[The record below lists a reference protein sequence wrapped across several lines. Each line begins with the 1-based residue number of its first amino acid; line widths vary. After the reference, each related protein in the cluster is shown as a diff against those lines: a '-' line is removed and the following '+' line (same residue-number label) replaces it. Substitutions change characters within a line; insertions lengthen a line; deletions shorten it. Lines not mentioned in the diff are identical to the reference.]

1 MCTIPVCHSVWKEK
15 EDAQDFTFWA
25 HFLSRSSTGTLGDW
39 VCVMFQWYK
48 CMFWGSLPLSKLLL
62 MWFHSLH
69 CLMWLFTASAS
80 LSTAL
85 SQSPWELG
93 SAGVTCVYQ
102 WGSAPEE
109 HRLQRPWEEGS
120 AHWVWNH
127 ASLDAE
133 GLGWCQVKQNGL
145 WKHHCLRRF
154 QEGVWSAGKAR
165 AWAPAPSLAML
176 PLVSLS
182 HRLCCPAGREA
193 RWSLQF
199 FSPLETCE
207 SKGALVR
214 KLISV
219 CLCNIYFIFTIYIIG
234 WIIFVIILFWIITEN
249 I

>member
-1 MCTIPVCHSVWKEK
+1 MCEKRRRALRISPSEPISWVGPPQEHWKTEFVWCSNGISACSEEACHFPNSCSC
-15 EDAQDFTFWA
+15 DFIA
-25 HFLSRSSTGTLGDW
+25 CIVSCDCLQLQRHFPQT
-39 VCVMFQWYK
+39 
-48 CMFWGSLPLSKLLL
+48 
-62 MWFHSLH
+62 
-69 CLMWLFTASAS
+69 
-80 LSTAL
+80 L

-109 HRLQRPWEEGS
+109 HRPQRPWEEGS